1 VNATGTTARSATE
14 NAAIETTAND
24 PPSRPR
30 LIATDFFSL
39 YRPSGCDLRVW
50 LRAQGAEEA
59 PPSPY
64 SEVLIRLGI
73 EHERRHLIRFP
84 NHIDLGDLP
93 IEERAERTR
102 ELVAE
107 NERVIYQGALRAE
120 IELAGIEVEI
130 VGVPDFLLPA
140 RAGYAI
146 RDAKLAR
153 RIGAGR
159 YPAIEL
165 QLATYGWLY
174 EKTFGEPPVALQ
186 VHSGAGVIVD
196 IPYEGGEAA
205 LETLGRILS
214 DRLADDEP
222 AEPVAWGK
230 CAGCAFFDRCWPRAV
245 ERRSVGLLPW
255 AGTGLIGELERRGT
269 ATIDQLLEDYDAE
282 SLAELERPWGKG
294 TKAVGDAAPRILA
307 SARALAENRPI
318 VLSSPAIP
326 EHPNYV
332 MFDLEGLPPQLDEL
346 EKIYLWGVQ
355 VFGDRP
361 GEFRAATAGF
371 GRYGDREG
379 WFAFLAEAAQLF
391 AEHGDIPVVHW
402 ASYELTKLNL
412 YLGRYG
418 DRDGIAARVK
428 ANLLDLLPI
437 TYESVAL
444 PLSSYSL
451 KEIEGLAGY
460 ERRLTEAGGEWS
472 MARYIEATETADE
485 VARTSIMHEI
495 LAYNREDLEATWAV
509 MRWLQGLHDRADRR
523 NPLVLGRSAA
533 RPEAPRH
540 RPLDSRG
547 R

>member
-1 VNATGTTARSATE
+1 MSATRTARPLATE
-14 NAAIETTAND
+14 NAGIETTTD
-24 PPSRPR
+24 GPPGRPR

-39 YRPSGCDLRVW
+39 YRPSECDLRVW
-50 LRAQGAEEA
+50 LRAQDVEEA
-59 PPSPY
+59 APGPY
-64 SEVLIRLGI
+64 SQVLMKLGT
-73 EHERRHLIRFP
+73 EHERRHLARFP
-84 NHIDLGDLP
+84 NHVDLGRLP
-93 IEERAERTR
+93 IDERAERTR

-120 IELAGIEVEI
+120 TTLAGTEVEI

-140 RAGYAI
+140 RSGYAI
-146 RDAKLAR
+146 RDSKLAR
-153 RIGAGR
+153 RVGGGR

-174 EKTFGEPPVALQ
+174 EQTFGEPPVALQ

-205 LETLGRILS
+205 LETLERILR
-214 DRLADDEP
+214 DRLADEEP

-230 CAGCAFFDRCWPRAV
+230 CSSCGFFDRCWPRAV

-269 ATIDQLLEDYDAE
+269 ETIDQLLENYDAE
-282 SLAELERPWGKG
+282 SLAELERPWGKK

-307 SARALAENRPI
+307 GARALAENRPI
-318 VLSSPAIP
+318 VLNSPAIP
-326 EHPNYV
+326 ERPNYV

-346 EKIYLWGVQ
+346 EKIYLWGTQ
-355 VFGDRP
+355 VFGERP

-371 GRYGDREG
+371 GRDGDREG
-379 WFAFLAEAAQLF
+379 WFAFLAEAAQIF
-391 AEHGDIPVVHW
+391 AEHGDIPFVHW

-412 YLGRYG
+412 YLDRYG

-451 KEIEGLAGY
+451 KEIEAA
-460 ERRLTEAGGEWS
+460 RRL
-472 MARYIEATETADE
+472 
-485 VARTSIMHEI
+485 
-495 LAYNREDLEATWAV
+495 
-509 MRWLQGLHDRADRR
+509 RA
-523 NPLVLGRSAA
+523 PA
-533 RPEAPRH
+533 
-540 RPLDSRG
+540 
-547 R
+547 

>member
-1 VNATGTTARSATE
+1 MSATRTVRPLATE
-14 NAAIETTAND
+14 NAGIETTTGD
-24 PPSRPR
+24 PPGRPR

-39 YRPSGCDLRVW
+39 YRPSECDLRVW
-50 LRAQGAEEA
+50 LRAQDVEEA
-59 PPSPY
+59 APGPY
-64 SEVLIRLGI
+64 SQVLMKLGT
-73 EHERRHLIRFP
+73 EHERRHLARFP
-84 NHIDLGDLP
+84 NHVDLGRLP
-93 IEERAERTR
+93 IDERAERTR

-107 NERVIYQGALRAE
+107 NERVIYQGAFRAE
-120 IELAGIEVEI
+120 TTLAGTEVEI

-140 RAGYAI
+140 RSGYAI
-146 RDAKLAR
+146 RDSKLAR
-153 RIGAGR
+153 RVGGGR

-174 EKTFGEPPVALQ
+174 EQTFGEPPVALQ

-205 LETLGRILS
+205 LETLERILR
-214 DRLADDEP
+214 DRLADEEP

-230 CAGCAFFDRCWPRAV
+230 CSGCGFFDRCWPRAV

-269 ATIDQLLEDYDAE
+269 ETIDQLLEHYDAE
-282 SLAELERPWGKG
+282 SLAELERPWGKK

-307 SARALAENRPI
+307 GARALAEDRPI
-318 VLSSPAIP
+318 VLKPPAIP

-346 EKIYLWGVQ
+346 EKIYLWGMQ
-355 VFGDRP
+355 VFGERP

-371 GRYGDREG
+371 GRDGDREG
-379 WFAFLAEAAQLF
+379 WFAFLAEAAQIF
-391 AEHGDIPVVHW
+391 AEHGDIPFVHW
-402 ASYELTKLNL
+402 ASYELTKINL
-412 YLGRYG
+412 YLDRYG

-444 PLSSYSL
+444 PLSSYGL
-451 KEIEGLAGY
+451 KEIEQLAGY
-460 ERRLTEAGGEWS
+460 ERQLEESGGEWS

-485 VARTSIMHEI
+485 AARAAIMDEI

-509 MRWLQGLHDRADRR
+509 MCWLRA
-523 NPLVLGRSAA
+523 LAA
-533 RPEAPRH
+533 DA
-540 RPLDSRG
+540 S
-547 R
+547 